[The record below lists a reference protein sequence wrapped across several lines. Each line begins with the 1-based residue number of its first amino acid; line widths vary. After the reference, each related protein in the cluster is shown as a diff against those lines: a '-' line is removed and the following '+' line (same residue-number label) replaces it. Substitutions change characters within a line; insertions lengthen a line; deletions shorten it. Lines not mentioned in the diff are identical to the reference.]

1 MNTGGPDNDPSVNE
15 AAEADDDGPVGTS
28 MGIGDDMGELSDDAE
43 DNVADAGPGQ
53 EADEGHDVDM
63 NLTDEVDYSP
73 YDDSDLKDMQKDFT
87 TRQNALPARHQHD
100 AHAIRSQLQALT
112 ENVRSTN
119 PATTF
124 GISYSKDRHTQQ
136 EKQNMVQSFI
146 DEHGK
151 TIDSL
156 SKSHSAEVNAAN
168 KDGKKGG
175 LLSGAMSATQTPA
188 GMVMGMVGG
197 VVGTLGMALSGA
209 LSAAGLQHNPIDM
222 ETDLDSL
229 MQEVGLKEKD
239 AQSDVSDPDYLYEKN
254 MCATKKGFKWDD
266 ETNTCVVDTAEISLV
281 DVVDPV

>member
-1 MNTGGPDNDPSVNE
+1 MAYGDPS
-15 AAEADDDGPVGTS
+15 APEADPADEHGEQGPPG
-28 MGIGDDMGELSDDAE
+28 GQNA
-43 DNVADAGPGQ
+43 AHAAPAGPGQ

-73 YDDSDLKDMQKDFT
+73 YDDTDLKDMQKDFT

-100 AHAIRSQLQALT
+100 AHAIRSQLRSLT